1 MTWELLHVV
10 LHVDVFYDLKRY
22 YYFCRK
28 MLYLRFFLHF
38 KLCDNDTW
46 DP

>member
-28 MLYLRFFLHF
+28 NALFEIFSTF
-38 KLCDNDTW
+38 
-46 DP
+46 